1 MERLINTLRGR
12 LLGVVL
18 VINAALAPLL
28 YLGVSEIVQEGY
40 ADLFVNSVRSYSR
53 LVADQL
59 ETASAPDFDAH
70 AAYVLD
76 DVVLSGQVVYAELTD
91 GERKLHSSIGTA
103 TEPLPSG
110 DDFHF
115 GEHGDQTYYVSH
127 TVKRGAHSVVLR
139 LGFDESPTL
148 ERILAAKRHV
158 LTAILAFA
166 LVSIVVAVWLSAVI
180 ARPMVRLQEAARRIA
195 GGDVRTHLEMHSSI
209 REVRDLN
216 HQLERMRQELVGTN
230 ERLQN
235 EIRER
240 VVSEEKR
247 FELERRLQHRE
258 RIATIGTLAGGVAHE
273 FNNIMTPILL
283 YSQVALD
290 EVPEGSA
297 LAGDLT
303 RIVAAAHRA
312 RSLVTRI
319 LTFSREMDSQ
329 GSSVFL
335 LRPTVEEALA
345 LVRAIMPANIEIVV
359 DAAGGYRADTGGP
372 EPGTPDRHQ
381 PVHQRLPGDAG
392 LGRQAC
398 RAPRRHGKSGQDRAG
413 GALRAAGSQRHRSR
427 HGAGGHGTHLRALL
441 HHARGWRGH
450 RAGPVGGARH
460 RDLHGRQHQR
470 GIRTGQR
477 HEVQRLPAGSS
488 RASTLG
494 RRGRQRRGV
503 EDATPWHPYW

>member
-91 GERKLHSSIGTA
+91 GERKLHSSIGIA
-103 TEPLPSG
+103 TEPPPSG

-127 TVKRGAHSVVLR
+127 TVKRGARSVVLR

-148 ERILAAKRHV
+148 ERILAAKHHV

-166 LVSIVVAVWLSAVI
+166 LVSIAVAVWLSAVI

-195 GGDVRTHLEMHSSI
+195 GGEVRTHLEMRSSI

-329 GSSVFL
+329 GSCVFR

-359 DAAGGYRADTGGP
+359 DAQKDTVPILGDPSLVHQIVINLCTNAYQAMRASGGRLAVRLGATENPARTGREGRFALLEVSDTGHGMEPAVMEHIFEPFFTTREVGEGTGLGLSVVHGIVTSMGGSISVESAPGSGTKFSVCLPAAP
-372 EPGTPDRHQ
+372 EQAHS
-381 PVHQRLPGDAG
+381 GDA
-392 LGRQAC
+392 
-398 RAPRRHGKSGQDRAG
+398 
-413 GALRAAGSQRHRSR
+413 AASDV
-427 HGAGGHGTHLRALL
+427 A
-441 HHARGWRGH
+441 
-450 RAGPVGGARH
+450 
-460 RDLHGRQHQR
+460 
-470 GIRTGQR
+470 
-477 HEVQRLPAGSS
+477 
-488 RASTLG
+488 
-494 RRGRQRRGV
+494 
-503 EDATPWHPYW
+503 

>member
-91 GERKLHSSIGTA
+91 GERKLHSSIGIA
-103 TEPLPSG
+103 TEPPPSG

-127 TVKRGAHSVVLR
+127 TVKRGARSVVLR

-166 LVSIVVAVWLSAVI
+166 LVSIAVAVWLSAVI

-195 GGDVRTHLEMHSSI
+195 GGEVRTHLEMRSSI

-329 GSSVFL
+329 GSCVFR

-359 DAAGGYRADTGGP
+359 DAQKDTVPILGDPSLVHQIVINLCTNAYQAMRASGGRLAVRLGATENPARTGRAGRFALLEVSDTGHGMEPAVMEHIFEPFFTTREVGEGTGLGLSVVHGIVTSMGGSISVESAPGSGTKFSVCLPAAP
-372 EPGTPDRHQ
+372 EQAHS
-381 PVHQRLPGDAG
+381 GDA
-392 LGRQAC
+392 
-398 RAPRRHGKSGQDRAG
+398 
-413 GALRAAGSQRHRSR
+413 AASDV
-427 HGAGGHGTHLRALL
+427 A
-441 HHARGWRGH
+441 
-450 RAGPVGGARH
+450 
-460 RDLHGRQHQR
+460 
-470 GIRTGQR
+470 
-477 HEVQRLPAGSS
+477 
-488 RASTLG
+488 
-494 RRGRQRRGV
+494 
-503 EDATPWHPYW
+503 

>member
-1 MERLINTLRGR
+1 
-12 LLGVVL
+12 
-18 VINAALAPLL
+18 L

-91 GERKLHSSIGTA
+91 GERKLHSSIGIA
-103 TEPLPSG
+103 TEPPPSG

-127 TVKRGAHSVVLR
+127 TVKRGARSVVLR

-166 LVSIVVAVWLSAVI
+166 LVSIAVAVWLSAVI

-195 GGDVRTHLEMHSSI
+195 GGEVRTHLEMRSSI

-359 DAAGGYRADTGGP
+359 DAQKDTVPILGDPSLVHQIVINLCTNAYQAMRASGGRLAVRLGATENPARTGRAGRFALLEVSDTGHGMEPAVMEHIFEPFFTTREVGEGTGLGLSVVHGIVTSMGGSISVESAPGSGTKFSVCLPAAP
-372 EPGTPDRHQ
+372 EQAHS
-381 PVHQRLPGDAG
+381 GDA
-392 LGRQAC
+392 
-398 RAPRRHGKSGQDRAG
+398 
-413 GALRAAGSQRHRSR
+413 AASDV
-427 HGAGGHGTHLRALL
+427 A
-441 HHARGWRGH
+441 
-450 RAGPVGGARH
+450 
-460 RDLHGRQHQR
+460 
-470 GIRTGQR
+470 
-477 HEVQRLPAGSS
+477 
-488 RASTLG
+488 
-494 RRGRQRRGV
+494 
-503 EDATPWHPYW
+503 

>member
-91 GERKLHSSIGTA
+91 GERKLHSSIGIA
-103 TEPLPSG
+103 TEPPPSG

-127 TVKRGAHSVVLR
+127 TVKRGARSVVLR

-180 ARPMVRLQEAARRIA
+180 ARPMVRLQEAARRSA
-195 GGDVRTHLEMHSSI
+195 GGDVGTHLEMRSSI
-209 REVRDLN
+209 REVRELN

-235 EIRER
+235 EIHER

-247 FELERRLQHRE
+247 LELERRLQHRE

-329 GSSVFL
+329 GSCVFR

-345 LVRAIMPANIEIVV
+345 LLRAIMPANIEIVV
-359 DAAGGYRADTGGP
+359 DAKEDAVPILGDPSLVHQIVINLCTNAYQAMRASGGRLAVRLGATENPARSGRAGRFALLEVSDTGHGMEPAVMEHIFEPFFTTREVGEGTGLGLSVVHGIVTSMGGSISVESAPGSGTKFSVCLPAAP
-372 EPGTPDRHQ
+372 EQAHS
-381 PVHQRLPGDAG
+381 GDA
-392 LGRQAC
+392 
-398 RAPRRHGKSGQDRAG
+398 
-413 GALRAAGSQRHRSR
+413 AASDV
-427 HGAGGHGTHLRALL
+427 A
-441 HHARGWRGH
+441 
-450 RAGPVGGARH
+450 
-460 RDLHGRQHQR
+460 
-470 GIRTGQR
+470 
-477 HEVQRLPAGSS
+477 
-488 RASTLG
+488 
-494 RRGRQRRGV
+494 
-503 EDATPWHPYW
+503 

>member
-103 TEPLPSG
+103 TEPPPSG

-195 GGDVRTHLEMHSSI
+195 GGDVRTHLEMQSSI

-359 DAAGGYRADTGGP
+359 DAREDTVPILGDPSLVHQIVINLCTNAYQAMRASGGRLAVRLGATENPARTGRAGRFALLEVSDTGHGMEPAVMEHIFEPFFTTREVGEGTGLGLSVVHGIVTSMGGSISVESAPGSGTKFSVCLPAAP
-372 EPGTPDRHQ
+372 EQAHS
-381 PVHQRLPGDAG
+381 GDA
-392 LGRQAC
+392 
-398 RAPRRHGKSGQDRAG
+398 
-413 GALRAAGSQRHRSR
+413 AASDV
-427 HGAGGHGTHLRALL
+427 A
-441 HHARGWRGH
+441 
-450 RAGPVGGARH
+450 
-460 RDLHGRQHQR
+460 
-470 GIRTGQR
+470 
-477 HEVQRLPAGSS
+477 
-488 RASTLG
+488 
-494 RRGRQRRGV
+494 
-503 EDATPWHPYW
+503 